1 MKETIMAVIV
11 MAALLICTG
20 SHAEPYNGPSV
31 LMVFE
36 KNLDRGF
43 TEYENKRV
51 ETWRECVLKMEAI
64 QYSRGDGVT
73 ARCLPLHIEKEPEI
87 VAEAQDYLTY

>member
-1 MKETIMAVIV
+1 MKELLATMIV
-11 MAALLICTG
+11 MATLLIC
-20 SHAEPYNGPSV
+20 SPSQAEPYNGPSV

-43 TEYENKRV
+43 LEYENERI

-64 QYSRGDGVT
+64 QFSRGDGVT

-87 VAEAQDYLTY
+87 VAEAQGYLTY

>member
-11 MAALLICTG
+11 FTALFICTVAQ
-20 SHAEPYNGPSV
+20 AEPYNGPAV

-43 TEYENKRV
+43 VEYDNERI
-51 ETWRECVLKMEAI
+51 ETWEKCIVKMEAI
-64 QYSRGDGVT
+64 QFSRGDGVT
-73 ARCLPLHIEKEPEI
+73 ARCLPLHIEKESEI
-87 VAEAQDYLTY
+87 VAEAEGYLAY